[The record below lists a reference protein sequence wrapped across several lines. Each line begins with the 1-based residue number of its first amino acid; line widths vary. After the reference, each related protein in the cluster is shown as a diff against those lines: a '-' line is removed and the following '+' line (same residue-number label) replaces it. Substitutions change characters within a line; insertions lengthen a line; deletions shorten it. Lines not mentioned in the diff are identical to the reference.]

1 MKSRYAGICLI
12 INLIVNFS
20 NVFVG
25 SSYWNKAGPDS
36 PAVALFGY
44 VIGGLSW
51 FTIPSSLPVTM
62 AFAYLAV
69 ETLPNFQLIQ
79 IP

>member
-1 MKSRYAGICLI
+1 MI
-12 INLIVNFS
+12 INLIGNFS

-25 SSYWNKAGPDS
+25 SSYWNKVGPDS
-36 PAVALFGY
+36 PAVAFFGY
-44 VIGGLSW
+44 VMGGLSW
-51 FTIPSSLPVTM
+51 FAIPSSILVTM
-62 AFAYLAV
+62 AFACLAV